1 MIIYKVFASI
11 YAIHCYPCYYSIMS
25 NDNVNDKLD
34 DTVNQMLDAA
44 LTGNNYKVDSILNDT
59 INSLTDDANHDTNYL
74 HRDYTLPDF
83 LRDYTSSANNA
94 SNTAS
99 TNSNS
104 STQVSDDTYIQV
116 SVVDDTNNADDSNTE
131 IIDAEIVDD

>member
-1 MIIYKVFASI
+1 MPCIVISAIINS
-11 YAIHCYPCYYSIMS
+11 MS

-44 LTGNNYKVDSILNDT
+44 LTGNNYKVDSILNNT
-59 INSLTDDANHDTNYL
+59 INSLADDANYL

-83 LRDYTSSANNA
+83 LRDYTSSADNA
-94 SNTAS
+94 SNAVN

-104 STQVSDDTYIQV
+104 STPVSDDTYIQV

>member
-1 MIIYKVFASI
+1 
-11 YAIHCYPCYYSIMS
+11 MS

-44 LTGNNYKVDSILNDT
+44 LTGNNDKVDSILNDT
-59 INSLTDDANHDTNYL
+59 INSLTDDTNYL

-83 LRDYTSSANNA
+83 LRDYTSSADNA
-94 SNTAS
+94 DNTAN

-104 STQVSDDTYIQV
+104 STTVSDDTYIQV

>member
-1 MIIYKVFASI
+1 
-11 YAIHCYPCYYSIMS
+11 MS
-25 NDNVNDKLD
+25 NNDNVNDKLD

-44 LTGNNYKVDSILNDT
+44 LTGNNDRVDSILNDT
-59 INSLTDDANHDTNYL
+59 INNLTDDANYL

-94 SNTAS
+94 DNTAS
-99 TNSNS
+99 TNS
-104 STQVSDDTYIQV
+104 STQVSDDNYIQV
-116 SVVDDTNNADDSNTE
+116 SVVDDTNADDSYTE

>member
-1 MIIYKVFASI
+1 
-11 YAIHCYPCYYSIMS
+11 MS
-25 NDNVNDKLD
+25 NNNVNDKLD

-59 INSLTDDANHDTNYL
+59 INSLTDDVNHDTNYL

-83 LRDYTSSANNA
+83 LRDYTSSADNA
-94 SNTAS
+94 DNTAN

-104 STQVSDDTYIQV
+104 STTVSDDTYIQV
-116 SVVDDTNNADDSNTE
+116 SVVDDTNNADDSYTE

>member
-1 MIIYKVFASI
+1 MPFIVIHAII
-11 YAIHCYPCYYSIMS
+11 SIMS

-44 LTGNNYKVDSILNDT
+44 LTGNNYKVNSILNNT
-59 INSLTDDANHDTNYL
+59 INSLADDANYL

-83 LRDYTSSANNA
+83 LRDYTSSANNTN
-94 SNTAS
+94 NTAN
-99 TNSNS
+99 TNS
-104 STQVSDDTYIQV
+104 STTASDDTYIQV
-116 SVVDDTNNADDSNTE
+116 SVVDDANNADDSDTE

>member
-1 MIIYKVFASI
+1 MN
-11 YAIHCYPCYYSIMS
+11 

-44 LTGNNYKVDSILNDT
+44 LTGNNDKVDSILNDT
-59 INSLTDDANHDTNYL
+59 INSLTDDVNHDANYL

-94 SNTAS
+94 DNTVNTS
-99 TNSNS
+99 S
-104 STQVSDDTYIQV
+104 STPASDDTYIQV
-116 SVVDDTNNADDSNTE
+116 SVVDDTNNADDGDTE

>member
-1 MIIYKVFASI
+1 MPCIVISAIINS
-11 YAIHCYPCYYSIMS
+11 MS

-44 LTGNNYKVDSILNDT
+44 LTGNNYKVDSILNNT
-59 INSLTDDANHDTNYL
+59 INSLADDVNYL

-83 LRDYTSSANNA
+83 LRDYTSSADNA
-94 SNTAS
+94 SNAVN

-104 STQVSDDTYIQV
+104 STPVSDDTYIQV

>member
-1 MIIYKVFASI
+1 
-11 YAIHCYPCYYSIMS
+11 MS
-25 NDNVNDKLD
+25 NDKLSSMSNDKLD

-44 LTGNNYKVDSILNDT
+44 LTGNNYKVDSILNNT
-59 INSLTDDANHDTNYL
+59 INSLADDANYL

-83 LRDYTSSANNA
+83 LRDYTSSANN
-94 SNTAS
+94 TAN

-104 STQVSDDTYIQV
+104 STPVSDDTYIQV
-116 SVVDDTNNADDSNTE
+116 SVVDDTNNADDSDTE

>member
-1 MIIYKVFASI
+1 MPCIVISAIINS
-11 YAIHCYPCYYSIMS
+11 MS

-44 LTGNNYKVDSILNDT
+44 LTGNNYKVDSILNNT
-59 INSLTDDANHDTNYL
+59 INSLADDVNYL

-83 LRDYTSSANNA
+83 LRDYTSSADNANNTV
-94 SNTAS
+94 N
-99 TNSNS
+99 TNSS
-104 STQVSDDTYIQV
+104 IPVSDDNYIQV
-116 SVVDDTNNADDSNTE
+116 SVVDDTNNADDGDTE